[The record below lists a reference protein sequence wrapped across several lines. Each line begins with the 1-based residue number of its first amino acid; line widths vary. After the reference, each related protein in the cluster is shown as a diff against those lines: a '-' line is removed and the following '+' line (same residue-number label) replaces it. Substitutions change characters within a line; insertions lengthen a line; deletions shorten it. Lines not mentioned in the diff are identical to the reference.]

1 MTLSLETAGF
11 LVTAGLVSLVHGLL
25 PNHWLPFVLVGR
37 VQGWTTGTMLGVL
50 VAAGAAHT
58 AVAGAVALVLLV
70 AGVAIQDV
78 IRPAAHLLPGVI
90 LGVAGAF
97 FLVLDRLPGR
107 HHHHDLHDA
116 QHSGMSDATAV
127 VTLVLSLVLSPCEAM
142 IPVFLSAVPR
152 GDPVLLSGMVV
163 LSGAATIAAMATLA
177 LVAWR
182 GARRLDFGRFAHT
195 ERSLIG
201 LLLVVMGL
209 ASIGIG
215 LLGHEG

>member
-1 MTLSLETAGF
+1 MNLDTAG
-11 LVTAGLVSLVHGLL
+11 LLITAGLVSLVHGLL

-37 VQGWTTGTMLGVL
+37 AQGWTARTMLSVL

-58 AVAGAVALVLLV
+58 AVAGAVALALLL

-90 LGVAGAF
+90 LASAGAF
-97 FLVLDRLPGR
+97 FLALDRLPGH

-116 QHSGMSDATAV
+116 HRSGMSDATAV
-127 VTLVLSLVLSPCEAM
+127 VTLILSLALSPCEAM

-163 LSGAATIAAMATLA
+163 LSGAATITVMGVLA
-177 LVAWR
+177 LAAWR
-182 GARRLDFGRFAHT
+182 GARRLDFGRFAHL

-201 LLLVVMGL
+201 GLLLLMGL
-209 ASIGIG
+209 AS
-215 LLGHEG
+215 LALGWWGHGA

>member
-1 MTLSLETAGF
+1 MSLETAGF
-11 LVTAGLVSLVHGLL
+11 LATAGLVSLVHGLL

-37 VQGWTTGTMLGVL
+37 AQRWKTRTMLSVL

-58 AVAGAVALVLLV
+58 AVAGAVALTLLL
-70 AGVAIQDV
+70 AGVAIQDA
-78 IRPAAHLLPGVI
+78 IRPAAHVLPGVI

-107 HHHHDLHDA
+107 HHHRDLHDA
-116 QHSGMSDATAV
+116 HRSGMSDATAV
-127 VTLVLSLVLSPCEAM
+127 VTLVLSLALSPCEAM

-163 LSGAATIAAMATLA
+163 LSGATTVAAMAALA
-177 LVAWR
+177 LAAWR
-182 GARRLDFGRFAHT
+182 GARRLDFGRFAHL

-201 LLLVVMGL
+201 VLLLLMGL
-209 ASIGIG
+209 ASVGIG
-215 LLGHEG
+215 LWGHEV